1 MKEPTMSLHPQEI
14 PPVPEETRRVAQA
27 AFPRGN
33 VYMRLRDEFGAIYED
48 QLFAPLYPAHGQPAA
63 SPWRLALATVM
74 QFAEGLSDRQ
84 AADAVRSRIDL
95 KYALSLELT
104 DPGFDHTVLSEFRT
118 RLVAGQAELLLLDTF
133 LARVRE
139 RGLLKPRGRQRTD
152 STHVLAAIR
161 VLNRLELVGETLRHA
176 LNSLAIV
183 APDWLRAQAPAE
195 WFERYGRRLEN
206 YRLPQTTAAR
216 EALAATVGTDGRQL
230 LQAVEAA
237 TDQPWLRDIPAVQTL
252 RQVWAEQYTEPPS
265 PLRWRAVQERLPAAV
280 LIASP
285 DDVEARYCTKRGTA
299 WVGYKVHL
307 TETCE
312 DDQPHLITGVMTTPA
327 TTPDCVMGPRIEDD
341 LAMRDLLPGIHLLD
355 GGYVDAD
362 LLVTA
367 QSTHQIDVVGP
378 PFGSY
383 SHQRR
388 AGEGY
393 DLGAFRIDWEAH
405 QARCP
410 QGHTSIR
417 WTPGRDVSG
426 DPVVRIRFH
435 AATCRACPVR
445 QACTQ
450 AKDAPRQLTVRPQA
464 YHEAIQAARQRQET
478 AEFTAQYTRRAGIE
492 GTHTQA
498 IRRCGLRQCRYI
510 GHAKTHLQHVLTATA
525 LNLVRVAAWLEDAP
539 RATTRR
545 SAFGAL
551 AA

>member
-1 MKEPTMSLHPQEI
+1 MSLQPQEI
-14 PPVPEETRRVAQA
+14 PPIPEETRRVAQA
-27 AFPRGN
+27 AFPHGN
-33 VYMRLRDEFGAIYED
+33 GYMRLRDELGTIYDD
-48 QLFAPLYPAHGQPAA
+48 QLFAPLFPARGQPAA

-84 AADAVRSRIDL
+84 AADAVRSRIDW

-133 LARVRE
+133 LARARE
-139 RGLLKPRGRQRTD
+139 HGLLNTRGRQRTD

-183 APDWLRAQAPAE
+183 APDWLRVQAPAA

-206 YRLPQTTAAR
+206 YRLPQTAAAR
-216 EALAATVGTDGRQL
+216 EALAATIGTDGRQL

-237 TDQPWLRDIPAVQTL
+237 TDQPWLREVPAIQTL
-252 RQVWAEQYTEPPS
+252 RQVWAEQYTDPPG

-285 DDVEARYCTKRGTA
+285 SAVEARYCTKRGIT

-307 TETCE
+307 TDTCD

-327 TTPDCVMGPRIEDD
+327 TTPDCVMGPRIQDD
-341 LAMRDLLPGIHLLD
+341 LATRDLLPGIHLLD

-367 QSTHQIDVVGP
+367 QATHQIDVVGP

-393 DLGAFRIDWEAH
+393 DLGAFQIDWEAH

-445 QACTQ
+445 PACTQ

-464 YHEAIQAARQRQET
+464 HHEAIQAARQRQET
-478 AEFTAQYTRRAGIE
+478 AEFTAQYTGRAGIE

-498 IRRCGLRQCRYI
+498 IRRCGIRRSRYI

-525 LNLVRVAAWLEDAP
+525 LNLVRVAAWLEDVP

-545 SAFGAL
+545 SAFAAL